1 MCYPPPLPTPP
12 QVQFEDMKNM
22 LNEVS
27 QMNVD
32 MKEKDHMA
40 SVVETAEDWID
51 RVKQALNDNEESTIT
66 MLQQL
71 VNEADSIPVSMGEL
85 QMLQCE
91 INARKWSNSV
101 VENLEKSSK
110 ANIDTLHKLLKEATK
125 IRESMPNDLRSN
137 KKSYRLEEENRLQV
151 IVNQADN
158 WKTKLKKMLSNK
170 QGATVEK
177 FQQMISEA
185 ESIPVNLSS
194 SIKQIESVFAKVEE
208 WKQEFADQIKF
219 CDKFLLKLNATTE
232 DEMRDDEDTSET
244 MEAGGDGESGGGSEL
259 QDKIELSAL
268 EKCINAAEKTGAQ
281 MDELTSIRTLVD
293 SGKSW
298 LEKTEKLFDSTQT
311 RSKRASAA
319 ASSSTASASTTS
331 SSPTGAATTT
341 TTATTTASKLS
352 KVEVEAHINAA
363 SGLPFDFKNHVIKL
377 ENSLKYAL
385 EWQRRA
391 VLILE
396 EVYTYQ
402 QDEMLQQQQQH
413 QQQVAVEFEFD
424 EELVEKMEMVLLEAD
439 SIIVQVEEEAIITA
453 FLSLY
458 EWCEAANTALNDST
472 STKATTSSSSKKA
485 SKQQQQQA
493 TTQSFDS
500 LLTTGKVLLGRSQA
514 ISHKIFQPLIR
525 TASGYFG
532 SISSIQHKVAS
543 WCSVTKKAV
552 ESSSG
557 VTIAQATELLAVVR
571 GE

>member
-1 MCYPPPLPTPP
+1 
-12 QVQFEDMKNM
+12 
-22 LNEVS
+22 
-27 QMNVD
+27 
-32 MKEKDHMA
+32 
-40 SVVETAEDWID
+40 
-51 RVKQALNDNEESTIT
+51 LNDNEESTIT

-177 FQQMISEA
+177 FQQMIFEA

-244 MEAGGDGESGGGSEL
+244 MEAGGDGESGGGSEV

-268 EKCINAAEKTGAQ
+268 EKCIIAAEKTGAQ

-298 LEKTEKLFDSTQT
+298 LEKTEKLFDSTLT

-319 ASSSTASASTTS
+319 AAAAAASSTASAATTS
-331 SSPTGAATTT
+331 SSPTGAAT

-402 QDEMLQQQQQH
+402 QDEMLQQQQH

-532 SISSIQHKVAS
+532 SISSTQHKVAS
-543 WCSVTKKAV
+543 WCSVTKIAV